1 MQARRLPKRN
11 AISTMLPNEIIR
23 RSMDLPFL
31 LLLFLHPLFLPSSRC
46 QLVVNVRNSGGEII
60 QEAISANTTEETVKL
75 EFRKPDGTL
84 ITQFIDYASEVQIFR
99 MITMAEEE
107 RGQRGDAYH
116 VLCHVIRFSKSDF
129 ISADAMSKLRQKNPG
144 AIRTPEEDK
153 GLETFLMDS
162 RISIGANAANNI
174 SPHINSLC
182 GEAPHSTYVREQDL
196 RLIAKILNKEY
207 RDLAAAKHS
216 IPRLKNY
223 NINNMNN
230 DNVANETAY
239 LDTEPKCR
247 DVKDWSAPCYCQW
260 EMCIGW
266 YPCGLKY
273 CRGKD
278 GNGKVV
284 SYRCGI
290 KTCQKCRYFT
300 YQTKRK
306 ELCWWDE

>member
-1 MQARRLPKRN
+1 
-11 AISTMLPNEIIR
+11 
-23 RSMDLPFL
+23 MDPSSLFL
-31 LLLFLHPLFLPSSRC
+31 LHSFLFLFLLLFLLSFSC
-46 QLVVNVRNSGGEII
+46 GQLVVNVRNSGGEII

-75 EFRKPDGTL
+75 EFRKPDGSL
-84 ITQFIDYASEVQIFR
+84 ITQLIDFASEVQIFR

-107 RGQRGDAYH
+107 KGQRGDAYH

-162 RISIGANAANNI
+162 RISVGANAANAI

-182 GEAPHSTYVREQDL
+182 GEASHSTYVREQDL

-207 RDLAAAKHS
+207 RDLAAAKHT
-216 IPRLKNY
+216 IPH
-223 NINNMNN
+223 IDNNN
-230 DNVANETAY
+230 NVANSTSDSFV
-239 LDTEPKCR
+239 DTEPKCR
-247 DVKDWSAPCYCQW
+247 DVKDWSTPCYCQW

>member
-1 MQARRLPKRN
+1 M
-11 AISTMLPNEIIR
+11 
-23 RSMDLPFL
+23 PFL
-31 LLLFLHPLFLPSSRC
+31 LYAIPLFLQLILHTSISA

-60 QEAISANTTEETVKL
+60 QEAISANTTEDTVKL
-75 EFRKPDGTL
+75 EFRRPDGTL
-84 ITQFIDYASEVQIFR
+84 ITQLIDFASEVQIFR

-107 RGQRGDAYH
+107 RGLRGDAYH
-116 VLCHVIRFSKSDF
+116 VVCHVIRFSKSDF

-162 RISIGANAANNI
+162 RISVGANSVNTI
-174 SPHINSLC
+174 SSKINSLC
-182 GEAPHSTYVREQDL
+182 GDAAHSTYVREQDL
-196 RLIAKILNKEY
+196 RLLAKILNKEY
-207 RDLAAAKHS
+207 SEMAAAKHL
-216 IPRLKNY
+216 IPHISATSSNEV
-223 NINNMNN
+223 
-230 DNVANETAY
+230 NVTSNPY
-239 LDTEPKCR
+239 IDTEPRCK
-247 DVKDWSAPCYCQW
+247 DVNEWNAPCYCQW

>member
-1 MQARRLPKRN
+1 ME
-11 AISTMLPNEIIR
+11 ISVHLLSYLVLLI
-23 RSMDLPFL
+23 PFL
-31 LLLFLHPLFLPSSRC
+31 LRC
-46 QLVVNVRNSGGEII
+46 SAQLVVNVRNSGGEVI
-60 QEAISANTTEETVKL
+60 QEVIGANTTEETVKL
-75 EFRKPDGTL
+75 EFQRPDGSL
-84 ITQFIDYASEVQIFR
+84 ITQLIDFASEVQIFR

-107 RGQRGDAYH
+107 KGQRADSYQ

-162 RISIGANAANNI
+162 RILVGGNAVNAI
-174 SPHINSLC
+174 SPHINGLC
-182 GEAPHSTYVREQDL
+182 NEAPHSTYVREQDL
-196 RLIAKILNKEY
+196 RLVAKILNKDY
-207 RDLAAAKHS
+207 RDLAAAAQP
-216 IPRLKNY
+216 IPLLHA
-223 NINNMNN
+223 
-230 DNVANETAY
+230 ANFTSNSYVE
-239 LDTEPKCR
+239 TEPKCK
-247 DVKDWSAPCYCQW
+247 DVKDWNAPCFCQW
-260 EMCIGW
+260 EICIGW

-278 GNGKVV
+278 GTGKVV

-306 ELCWWDE
+306 ELCLWDDQ

>member
-1 MQARRLPKRN
+1 METSVHALSYL
-11 AISTMLPNEIIR
+11 ILLI
-23 RSMDLPFL
+23 PFIL
-31 LLLFLHPLFLPSSRC
+31 RASA
-46 QLVVNVRNSGGEII
+46 QLVVNVRNSGGEVI
-60 QEAISANTTEETVKL
+60 QEVIGANTTEETVKL
-75 EFRKPDGTL
+75 EFQRPDGSL
-84 ITQFIDYASEVQIFR
+84 ITQLIDFASEVQIFR

-107 RGQRGDAYH
+107 KGQRADGYQ

-162 RISIGANAANNI
+162 RILVGGNSVNAI
-174 SPHINSLC
+174 SPHINGLC
-182 GEAPHSTYVREQDL
+182 NEALHSTYVREQDL
-196 RLIAKILNKEY
+196 RLVAKILNKDY
-207 RDLAAAKHS
+207 RDLAAAAQS
-216 IPRLKNY
+216 IPQLPPTNLTSNSY
-223 NINNMNN
+223 
-230 DNVANETAY
+230 V
-239 LDTEPKCR
+239 DTEPKCK
-247 DVKDWSAPCYCQW
+247 DVKDWNAPCFCQW
-260 EMCIGW
+260 EICIGW

-278 GNGKVV
+278 GTGKVV

-306 ELCWWDE
+306 ELCLWDDQ

>member
-1 MQARRLPKRN
+1 MYPSFLYLAF
-11 AISTMLPNEIIR
+11 T
-23 RSMDLPFL
+23 L
-31 LLLFLHPLFLPSSRC
+31 LLPLTSA

-75 EFRKPDGTL
+75 EFRRPDGSL
-84 ITQFIDYASEVQIFR
+84 ITQLIDFASEVQIFR

-107 RGQRGDAYH
+107 KGQRGDAYH

-162 RISIGANAANNI
+162 RVSVGASFVNAI
-174 SPHINSLC
+174 SPHINGLC
-182 GEAPHSTYVREQDL
+182 AEATHSTYVRDQDL
-196 RLIAKILNKEY
+196 RLLAKILNKEY

-216 IPRLKNY
+216 IPPITSY
-223 NINNMNN
+223 HNN
-230 DNVANETAY
+230 NVPNVTSNPY
-239 LDTEPKCR
+239 VDTEPKCR
-247 DVKDWSAPCYCQW
+247 DVKEWNVPCFCQW

-278 GNGKVV
+278 NNGKVV